1 MDQYFQRLSIFLK
14 GGQTITVDFQTQDP
28 AKVNPQIEAFLQAMG
43 DPEKKEK
50 NFLFQGARVVLVRIS
65 DVSGADVISL
75 ILKAGEKVKKELEP
89 APEKKVTK

>member
-1 MDQYFQRLSIFLK
+1 MDQYFQRLSIYLK
-14 GGQTITVDFQTQDP
+14 GGQTISVDFQTQDP

-43 DPEKKEK
+43 DAEKKEK

-75 ILKAGEKVKKELEP
+75 VLKAGETEKKEVV
-89 APEKKVTK
+89 APQKADAK